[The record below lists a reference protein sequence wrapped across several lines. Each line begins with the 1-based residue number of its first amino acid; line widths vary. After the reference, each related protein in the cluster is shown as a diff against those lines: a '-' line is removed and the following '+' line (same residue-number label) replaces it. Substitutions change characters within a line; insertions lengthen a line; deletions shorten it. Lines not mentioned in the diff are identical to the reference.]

1 MKSPWYC
8 TVPQNDRQHK
18 AFKTHLNLQG
28 LLPFS
33 YLFFMFFNLNS
44 LVVDYFSQNGKYFCF
59 SDHTYIVLLESGG
72 YTFFSISV
80 NKRDQSPLYIINTG
94 QHIAKWN
101 FVALTTT
108 NTECPWWWSRDR
120 KKERNNHK
128 LNFSSLHWWTEL
140 VICPCGQPPSEA
152 GNLHSGNWESPVDTW
167 QPLET
172 FWDSLSIHGSNS
184 KE

>member
-1 MKSPWYC
+1 MRSPWYC
-8 TVPQNDRQHK
+8 TVPKNDRQHK
-18 AFKTHLNLQG
+18 PFKAHLNLQC

-33 YLFFMFFNLNS
+33 YFFFMFFNLNS

-72 YTFFSISV
+72 YTFFSTSV
-80 NKRDQSPLYIINTG
+80 NKRDQSPLYIINVG

-108 NTECPWWWSRDR
+108 NTEYWWWWSRDR
-120 KKERNNHK
+120 KEERNNHK

-167 QPLET
+167 N
-172 FWDSLSIHGSNS
+172 H
-184 KE
+184 